1 MSGSALLV
9 FNRSSGV
16 GHGAADAERIAEAIH
31 EGAATV
37 VETAV
42 VGDHLQARAA
52 AAAFVTA
59 AARPAL
65 VVAAGGGGTLRA
77 VVEGIMDVF
86 PDRPPG
92 PDVLCLG
99 ALRMG
104 SGNVIARRLGVPL
117 DPLQGA
123 RQIALGFVR
132 GVTRRC
138 AVLRCRHGGSGGTT
152 VVRHALTMAGFGAWG
167 RVPGDL
173 ERWRRSHARF
183 RRRAASW
190 IGLERVNGFEYLLV
204 GMQRMLAGTVRPS
217 ECERVEVDGR
227 PPFRLLAAAA
237 LNLPIPPIPDPRVD
251 LGDEAAGMIIFPRM
265 GRPWRRRVEPGHP
278 LRLTLLD
285 RESVEFFLDEDP
297 EVAYGWIELE
307 VPGLLAVV
315 PGEAP

>member
-16 GHGAADAERIAEAIH
+16 GHGAADAERIAEAIR
-31 EGAATV
+31 EGAGTVIETV
-37 VETAV
+37 VV
-42 VGDHLQARAA
+42 DDHPQARAA
-52 AAAFVTA
+52 TAVFVTSA
-59 AARPAL
+59 AGPAL

-86 PDRPPG
+86 PDAPPG
-92 PDVLCLG
+92 PDVLSLG

-117 DPLQGA
+117 DPVVGA
-123 RQIALGFVR
+123 RQLGLGFVR
-132 GVTRRC
+132 GATRRC
-138 AVLRCRHGGSGGTT
+138 AVLRCRHGGRGGTT

-167 RVPGDL
+167 RVPGDIQ
-173 ERWRRSHARF
+173 RWRHSHAGF

-217 ECERVEVDGR
+217 QCERVEVDGR
-227 PPFRLLAAAA
+227 RPFRLLAAAA
-237 LNLPIPPIPDPRVD
+237 LNLPIPPMPDPRVD
-251 LGDEAAGMIIFPRM
+251 VGDEAAGMIIVPRI

-297 EVAYGWIELE
+297 EIAYGWIELE
-307 VPGLLAVV
+307 VPGSLAVV
-315 PGEAP
+315 PGEAA